1 MGDTVILSDR
11 RERQYMFVIE
21 PDGQFESHIG
31 NLSHKDLIGIAE
43 GTWVQT
49 RTGHWLVAFR
59 PTRAE
64 YTLKMKRIATVI
76 YPKDIGAIIAYAN
89 LFPGARV
96 VEAGSGSGALTIALS
111 NAVGNKG
118 HIYSYDLRSD
128 MSDLAKVNLSKIS
141 GSTNNVSFK
150 IGNIDDGISEK
161 EIDSVVLD
169 VPEPWH
175 SVSHVYQSL
184 KSGGMFVSFLP
195 TIMQVSDLVQ
205 ALKEE
210 GKFAL
215 IHTKEILERP
225 WEIGGRTIRPSHRM
239 VGHTG
244 FVTMGRKCQPRARRG

>member
-1 MGDTVILSDR
+1 
-11 RERQYMFVIE
+11 MFVIE
-21 PDGQFESHIG
+21 SDHQFESHIG
-31 NLSHKDLIGIAE
+31 NLSHEDLIGIVE
-43 GTWVQT
+43 GSWVQT
-49 RTGHWLVAFR
+49 KTGHWLVAFR

-76 YPKDIGAIIAYAN
+76 YPKDIGAIVACAN

-111 NAVGNKG
+111 NAVGNNG

-128 MSDLAKVNLSKIS
+128 MSDLAKENLSRIS
-141 GSTNNVSFK
+141 GPTNNVSFK
-150 IGNIDDGISEK
+150 IGDIDDGISEK

-184 KSGGMFVSFLP
+184 KPGGMFVSFLP
-195 TIMQVSDLVQ
+195 TIMQVGDLVQ
-205 ALKEE
+205 ELKRE

-225 WEIGGRTIRPSHRM
+225 WEVGGRSIRPSHRM

-244 FVTMGRKCQPRARRG
+244 FVTMGRKCQPRAGRS

>member
-1 MGDTVILSDR
+1 MLNYSSRNFHLAFQIA
-11 RERQYMFVIE
+11 F
-21 PDGQFESHIG
+21 FEG
-31 NLSHKDLIGIAE
+31 E
-43 GTWVQT
+43 
-49 RTGHWLVAFR
+49 
-59 PTRAE
+59 E
-64 YTLKMKRIATVI
+64 
-76 YPKDIGAIIAYAN
+76 DIDKIIN
-89 LFPGARV
+89 ISKISSSEV
-96 VEAGSGSGALTIALS
+96 
-111 NAVGNKG
+111 
-118 HIYSYDLRSD
+118 
-128 MSDLAKVNLSKIS
+128 VNLSKIS